1 MPFSAPASV
10 FEQALATFPS
20 ASQDLI
26 LQAMAAWSTADA
38 LGPRVVANLRKE
50 RFLSV
55 AHMRELLAVLLDHG
69 TREPVDWAALR
80 RAYISTCWQ
89 RSLEGNEVLLEPR
102 PSMIGRAVTRD
113 RFVRQVFDAFNDRP
127 PRSVTLSQVEEFI
140 DDLLTSPDPEIP
152 IEKAGWLMSRR
163 ASWVTWNEH
172 DPGGDPFSFGRTGT
186 SIEVAACLGLKWN
199 RLGPNPPLVLIVC
212 ERPDA
217 CALLRPTVADA
228 ADYEYFTPPDPAL
241 GDAHG
246 WTMPWPPGEIQ
257 PPLTSATVRARPEA
271 IHGPI
276 ELRCLNLKI
285 GLRILR

>member
-113 RFVRQVFDAFNDRP
+113 RFVRQVFDAFDDRP

-172 DPGGDPFSFGRTGT
+172 DPGGRSLLFRPYRDIDRGCRMPGPEVESTG
-186 SIEVAACLGLKWN
+186 
-199 RLGPNPPLVLIVC
+199 P
-212 ERPDA
+212 
-217 CALLRPTVADA
+217 
-228 ADYEYFTPPDPAL
+228 
-241 GDAHG
+241 
-246 WTMPWPPGEIQ
+246 Q
-257 PPLTSATVRARPEA
+257 SATGA
-271 IHGPI
+271 HC
-276 ELRCLNLKI
+276 LRTTRRMCSTPANRRRCGRL
-285 GLRILR
+285 